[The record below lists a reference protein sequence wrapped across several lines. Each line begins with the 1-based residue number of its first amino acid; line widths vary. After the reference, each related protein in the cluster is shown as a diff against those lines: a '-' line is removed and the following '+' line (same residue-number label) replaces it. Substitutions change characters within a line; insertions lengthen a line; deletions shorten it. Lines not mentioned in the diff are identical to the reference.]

1 MNKKVVMVIAFEG
14 FRDEEYLVPKQI
26 LEQNNVQVI
35 TVSTKIGNARGKFGQ
50 IAFVD
55 KTLEEINPKDYD
67 AIIFVGGPG
76 TPTIRSHPL
85 SEKLAIKF
93 YDLNK
98 IVAAICW
105 APTILAQA
113 GLLRGR
119 KATCWIGYDPEFKMS
134 TNIYLESKG
143 AEFVDQPVVVDEKI
157 VTANGPQS
165 AHEFGNAILKLI
177 NAKN

>member
-1 MNKKVVMVIAFEG
+1 MNKTKRVVMVIAFEG

-26 LEQNNVQVI
+26 FEQNNVQVI
-35 TVSTKIGNARGKFGQ
+35 TASTKLGNARGKLGQ

-55 KTLEEINPKDYD
+55 KTLEEINHKDYD

-76 TPTIRSHPL
+76 TPTIRKL
-85 SEKLAIKF
+85 QIAEKLALQF
-93 YDLNK
+93 YDANK

-119 KATCWIGYDPEFKMS
+119 KATCWVGYDPEFKMS
-134 TNIYLESKG
+134 TNLYLESKG
-143 AEFVDQPVVVDEKI
+143 ATFVDQGVVVDDKI

-165 AHEFGNAILKLI
+165 AHDFGNAILKLL
-177 NAKN
+177 K